1 MVAVLHHNADPVGSG
16 LPRPPELDPAKH
28 ALFLDL
34 DGTLSPIRSRPDDV
48 GPEPELSALLERLVR
63 CFNGAVAVVSGRAV
77 ADVERITEGV
87 VTALAGVH
95 GLERRLSDGRLTRA
109 EPSPALAH
117 GAEILRSFAANIPGL
132 LVEDKGLAV
141 TLHWR
146 MAPEQQSAAQA
157 IAADLAARTGLTL
170 QNGDHVAELKTP
182 GADKGAA
189 VAAFLC
195 EVPFSGRTPVFVGD
209 DLTDEH
215 GFRAA
220 AVGGGFGVLV
230 GSERPTAAS
239 YRLADVAD
247 VRTWLGRA
255 A

>member
-1 MVAVLHHNADPVGSG
+1 MLAASLDNADPVGAG
-16 LPRPPELDPAKH
+16 LPRPPELDSAKH

-34 DGTLSPIRSRPDDV
+34 DGTLSPIRSRPEDV
-48 GPEPELSALLERLVR
+48 GPEPELSALLQRLQDS
-63 CFNGAVAVVSGRAV
+63 FGGALAVVSGRAI
-77 ADVERITEGV
+77 ADLERITGGAV
-87 VTALAGVH
+87 AAMAGVH
-95 GLERRLSDGRLTRA
+95 GLERRLADGRTARA

-117 GAEILRSFAANIPGL
+117 AAEVLRSFSAGTSGL

-146 MAPEQQSAAQA
+146 MAPEQQPAAQA
-157 IAADLAARTGLTL
+157 LAADLAARTGLTL

-189 VAAFLC
+189 VAAFMA
-195 EVPFSGRTPVFVGD
+195 EFPFAGRTPVFVGD

-230 GSERPTAAS
+230 GSERPTCATH
-239 YRLADVAD
+239 RLAGVAD
-247 VRTWLGRA
+247 VRAWLGKA